1 MRARTIAERDALRLR
16 LQQQEQQE
24 PQQEQQPQQQQQQGH
39 TYFDFVG
46 SGLSMLG
53 CDPYLACGIC
63 AESRLEPNPS
73 YFLAVLHKRLVGTG
87 VLLVTHVLLG
97 RSGQLRLL
105 ACVEPVLAGACP
117 AGRDFETRPPL
128 RVPYDTYTAPA
139 RPGAG
144 ARSARRRRT
153 LLEDY
158 KMPEFVTQTF
168 GTHE

>member
-1 MRARTIAERDALRLR
+1 
-16 LQQQEQQE
+16 
-24 PQQEQQPQQQQQQGH
+24 
-39 TYFDFVG
+39 
-46 SGLSMLG
+46 MLG

-128 RVPYDTYTAPA
+128 RVPYDTYTASA

-144 ARSARRRRT
+144 RGAPGGAGVPPPRPWMRAACRKIPSVKYTQRRYLYRHRGHFQKFQTELLSARRR
-153 LLEDY
+153 
-158 KMPEFVTQTF
+158 KMGNTELAANSRA
-168 GTHE
+168 